1 MPLFKCSLRMAHD
14 VTWSS
19 RRKWSTTFFVMAEG
33 VAQAA
38 EQMQNAWASFLRA
51 ATSSDIFCY
60 EVYVTDTAVG
70 TDNYVVETVPPGS
83 QRGTFDNGAAGER
96 YLPQTVVTVT
106 LGVAG
111 SRPSR
116 KFWRFGLREGNV
128 SQGEALTSDVVNE
141 VTDAFN
147 GLLGAPGFSFVDP
160 DGQALTSV
168 SRLKLGT
175 REFGR
180 TAGADVPQPPAVG

>member
-1 MPLFKCSLRMAHD
+1 MPLFKGSFRMAHD
-14 VTWSS
+14 TTWAS
-19 RRKWSTTFFVMAEG
+19 RRKWSTTFFLMADG

-38 EQMQNAWASFLRA
+38 EQLQNAWADFLRGA
-51 ATSSDIFCY
+51 VSSDIFCY

-70 TDNYVVETVPPGS
+70 TDNYTVEPVPPGD

-128 SQGEALTSDVVNE
+128 SQGEALTSDVLNE
-141 VTDAFN
+141 ITDAFN

-160 DGQALTSV
+160 DGQSLTRV